1 MPRISEI
8 FYSVQGEI
16 DIGVPSIFVRFSG
29 CNLVAS
35 GKGCEWCDSLYA
47 QDGADM
53 LLSEVVRKISSYNC
67 KNVVMTG
74 GESLLQREGLFNL
87 VGELMEKEYKLSIE
101 TNGTLFDSR
110 LAVFNNINCSPK
122 KQAINLDVLK
132 RLNWLP
138 QTRFKFVFDDSSYG
152 PIGDRWWET
161 VIDCV
166 SLKVNKERVWIM
178 PEGVDPEGQLEDSIK
193 VIEYCKEKGFNFTPR
208 LHILLWGSQRGK

>member
-1 MPRISEI
+1 MVRISEI

-29 CNLVAS
+29 CNLIAS
-35 GKGCEWCDSLYA
+35 GKGCGWCDSKYA
-47 QDGADM
+47 QDGTDM
-53 LLSEVVRKISSYNC
+53 IPSEVVRKISSYSNC
-67 KNVVMTG
+67 KNVVITG
-74 GESLLQREGLFNL
+74 GESLLQRESLFSL

-110 LAVFNNINCSPK
+110 LVVFNNINCSPK

-152 PIGDRWWET
+152 PIGDKWWET
-161 VIDCV
+161 VIE
-166 SLKVNKERVWIM
+166 SIRIRKERVWIM
-178 PEGVDPEGQLEDSIK
+178 PEGIFPPDQLEDSIR
-193 VIEYCKEKGFNFTPR
+193 VVDYCKEKGFNFTPR
-208 LHILLWGSQRGK
+208 LHILLWGSKRGV